1 MRIVTGNAVRGEDF
15 YNRENIIA
23 KAWDFIESG
32 SHLLIAAPRRIGKTS
47 VMFYLRD
54 HPKSGYTC
62 TYLDSESVNNE
73 NEFFRRLVNRVLKT
87 DFVQKS
93 QKVLTFLEK
102 HMPTVKKVGPEG
114 IEFGISDHH
123 DYFEMFIKILK
134 SSRPEGQK
142 LIIMLDEFPETL
154 ENIINDD
161 GENAGR
167 HFLQSNRELRQDPE
181 INDHVRFIYTGSIGL
196 ENIVSK
202 LNAVNTI
209 NDLSRLEIPPLK
221 ENEAKEL
228 INLLIQNV
236 DFTLSD
242 KLIGH
247 ILSQIEWYIPF
258 YIQLIIEQLRN
269 LYRDENLQRITK
281 EAVDHAFTEMLK
293 QRNHFE
299 HWHLRLRSSIKG
311 DEYNFVKELL
321 NIVSENNTIHSNEIF
336 NLAVKYHLENSHKD
350 LLGTLIYD
358 GYINNNDD
366 PSIYRYNSPILRM
379 WWRRNV
385 AN

>member
-1 MRIVTGNAVRGEDF
+1 
-15 YNRENIIA
+15 
-23 KAWDFIESG
+23 
-32 SHLLIAAPRRIGKTS
+32 
-47 VMFYLRD
+47 MFYLLD
-54 HPKSGYTC
+54 HPTSGYTC
-62 TYLDSESVNNE
+62 TYLISESVNNE
-73 NEFFRRLVNRVLKT
+73 NEFFRRLVNRVIKT

-93 QKVLTFLEK
+93 QKVLTFLKK
-102 HMPTVKKVGPEG
+102 HMPTIKKVGPEG
-114 IEFGISDHH
+114 IEFGVSDDH
-123 DYFEMFIKILK
+123 DYFEMLIKILK
-134 SSRPEGQK
+134 STHPEGHK
-142 LIIMLDEFPETL
+142 LIVMLDEFPETL
-154 ENIINDD
+154 ENIIIDD
-161 GENAGR
+161 GDSAGK
-167 HFLQSNRELRQDPE
+167 HFLQSNREIRQDPK
-181 INDHVRFIYTGSIGL
+181 INNHVQFIYTGSIGL

-228 INLLIQNV
+228 IDLLMRNV
-236 DFTLSD
+236 NFTLSN

-247 ILSQIEWYIPF
+247 ILSQIEWFIPF
-258 YIQLIIEQLRN
+258 YIQLIIEQLKN

-281 EAVDHAFTEMLK
+281 ETVDHALTEMLK

-321 NIVSENNTIHSNEIF
+321 NIVSENNTIHSNEIY
-336 NLAVKYHLENSHKD
+336 NIAVKYHLGNGYKD
-350 LLGTLIYD
+350 LLGTLVYD
-358 GYINNNDD
+358 GYINNSDD

-379 WWRRNV
+379 WWRQNV